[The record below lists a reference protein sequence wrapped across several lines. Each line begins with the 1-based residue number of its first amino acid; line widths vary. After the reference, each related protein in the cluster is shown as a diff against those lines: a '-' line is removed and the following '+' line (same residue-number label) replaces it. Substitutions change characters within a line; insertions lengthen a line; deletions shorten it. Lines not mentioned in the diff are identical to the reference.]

1 MADDDWDLGAV
12 VRNCRMAAAPRQPLS
27 SSPLHTAPVE
37 AEAEGGKG
45 GSFLGFPDLFRGR
58 DGVWEL
64 EEFCKPFFPQVRQQ
78 LPRAAVPVAGPHQ
91 PPPLRQSHRPVSQIP
106 RSKRKCSSSKGC
118 LARKQVERSRADPAV
133 FIVTYTAE
141 HNHPAPTHRNSL
153 AGSTRHKLPSPEGDH
168 PPPVNLSSSP
178 PASSTATGLSP
189 TTPLTNSM
197 AEELLRR
204 PTMEGKDEDVD
215 VDKEEGM
222 LLVDDMEVMGEDD
235 LLLVGGVADGSSPA
249 VSGAASAAAAEAF
262 LGVGSELA
270 ASPCIG
276 FRSATRPHKEHIH
289 FDLSLKS
296 ATRHESSGSRHA
308 WDLRHHASR
317 VGARLGPRVAG
328 VSCHRPH
335 LLRMRHFLRLIWWF
349 PQQRKR
355 EVAVACE
362 LIQSSSHAS
371 TAIPA
376 SVAPPPAYVTSSLQP
391 ISCPSSS
398 PLLFDE
404 CGSADPTPGRDDFS
418 LAMPIVSA
426 PPHCSVA

>member
-91 PPPLRQSHRPVSQIP
+91 PPPSRQSHRPVSQIP
-106 RSKRKCSSSKGC
+106 RSKRKKNQQKKVVCHVPAAGLSSDVWAWRKYGQKPIKGSPYPRGYYRCSSSKGC
-118 LARKQVERSRADPAV
+118 LARKQVERSRADSAV
-133 FIVTYTAE
+133 FIITYTAE

-215 VDKEEGM
+215 VDEEEGM

-262 LGVGSELA
+262 LGVGSEL
-270 ASPCIG
+270 
-276 FRSATRPHKEHIH
+276 
-289 FDLSLKS
+289 
-296 ATRHESSGSRHA
+296 
-308 WDLRHHASR
+308 
-317 VGARLGPRVAG
+317 
-328 VSCHRPH
+328 
-335 LLRMRHFLRLIWWF
+335 
-349 PQQRKR
+349 
-355 EVAVACE
+355 
-362 LIQSSSHAS
+362 
-371 TAIPA
+371 
-376 SVAPPPAYVTSSLQP
+376 
-391 ISCPSSS
+391 
-398 PLLFDE
+398 
-404 CGSADPTPGRDDFS
+404 
-418 LAMPIVSA
+418 
-426 PPHCSVA
+426 